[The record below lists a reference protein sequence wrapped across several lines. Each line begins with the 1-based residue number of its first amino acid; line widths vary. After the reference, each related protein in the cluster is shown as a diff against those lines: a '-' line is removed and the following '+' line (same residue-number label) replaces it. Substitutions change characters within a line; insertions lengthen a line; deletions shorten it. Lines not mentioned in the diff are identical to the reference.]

1 LAKLVSGFLTGE
13 TMNLKGRVALI
24 TGVSRRKGIGFA
36 IAKHL
41 AAAGADLFVQS
52 WSPFDEAM
60 PWGADEI
67 EAILTELREV
77 GTVKHMAADFFL
89 PDTAQHVV
97 DAAQKVF
104 GHVDILIA
112 NHAYS
117 LDAHLHE
124 LNADILD
131 RHLSVNVRGTLLL
144 AKAFA
149 AQHDGRNGGRV
160 VMMTSGQAVSPMT
173 ETIAYAASKAAIQG
187 ITLTLSAELIKR
199 GITVNT
205 IDPGATDTGWASAEI
220 YEQVKAVHPQGR
232 WGNPDDAARL
242 IAWLCSDE
250 AQWITG
256 QVIHSRGGL

>member
-1 LAKLVSGFLTGE
+1 MS
-13 TMNLKGRVALI
+13 LKNRVAVV

-36 IAKHL
+36 IAKRL
-41 AAAGADLFVQS
+41 LEAEASVFVHS
-52 WSPFDEAM
+52 WSPFDASM
-60 PWGADEI
+60 PWGADEV
-67 EAILTELREV
+67 ETLLAELRELGNV
-77 GTVKHMAADFFL
+77 EHLSADFLL
-89 PDTAQHVV
+89 PDTAQQVV
-97 DAAQKVF
+97 EAAKSSF

-117 LDAHLHE
+117 LDSQLHD
-124 LNADILD
+124 LNAEILD
-131 RHLSVNVRGTLLL
+131 KHLSINVRGTLLL

-149 AQHDGRNGGRV
+149 AQHDRREGGRII
-160 VMMTSGQAVSPMT
+160 MMTSGQALSPMT

-205 IDPGATDTGWASAEI
+205 IDPGATDTGWASPEL
-220 YEQVKAVHPQGR
+220 YEEVKKLQPLGR
-232 WGNPDDAARL
+232 WGTTDDAARL
-242 IAWLCSDE
+242 IAWLCSDD